1 MPQFRP
7 DNAIMYI
14 DAGYLWLTLQELTGK
29 ANRQQ
34 LGIDQVALIR
44 LIGELAQR
52 HHTEVRVLRQMWYDA
67 EPDNGSKIMHHQL
80 IRDTPGARL
89 RTGTLYFVDGMPRQ
103 KGVDTRLVADAVTA
117 AVKGIAAEIIIFAG
131 DADLVPAL
139 EAAASEGVRTGLWYL
154 DGGDTVSRKLKGAA
168 DHVLALDPQIFLD
181 LQYRGRPAEGAAIDF
196 SLSEHPS
203 EEDTAPEQPSAGG
216 PAPEGP
222 AAEGTP
228 APVQAPHEGA
238 VPAPSA
244 LNSRTGEQAA
254 EQETASE
261 VPARD
266 QETPKAERTP
276 ADAEI
281 ASNPIPSPV
290 AMPRFIPR
298 KRAVKETDLIPLS
311 VLSRV
316 GAQLVV
322 DTQGEP
328 RRVGERYAQRWWDAS
343 SKEQRA
349 RIVQFLSG
357 TPQVPQR
364 VDSDLL
370 HLACAAMGVEFVPED
385 ARIAL
390 REGFLAEMKMRIRQ
404 A

>member
-1 MPQFRP
+1 MPAFRP
-7 DNAIMYI
+7 ANAIMYI

-52 HHTEVRVLRQMWYDA
+52 HHPEVRVLRQMWYDA
-67 EPDNGSKIMHHQL
+67 EPDNGTPIMHHQL
-80 IRDTPGARL
+80 IRDTPGACL
-89 RTGTLYFVDGMPRQ
+89 RTGTLYFVDGLPRQ
-103 KGVDTRLVADAVTA
+103 KGVDTRLVADIVTA
-117 AVKGIAAEIIIFAG
+117 ALKGAAAEVILFAG
-131 DADLVPAL
+131 DADLIPAL
-139 EAAASEGVRTGLWYL
+139 EAAGTEGVRTGLWYL
-154 DGGDTVSRKLKGAA
+154 DGGDTVSRRLKGAA

-196 SLSEHPS
+196 SVSEHPPGDHA
-203 EEDTAPEQPSAGG
+203 EHTPAPNATRAVHHAAAATERPDETVESAE
-216 PAPEGP
+216 PAPEVQPEEANSAAHHTAP
-222 AAEGTP
+222 ASPPG
-228 APVQAPHEGA
+228 QA
-238 VPAPSA
+238 
-244 LNSRTGEQAA
+244 
-254 EQETASE
+254 
-261 VPARD
+261 
-266 QETPKAERTP
+266 P
-276 ADAEI
+276 ADAE
-281 ASNPIPSPV
+281 AEAVSSPIPSPV

-322 DTQGEP
+322 DTQGEA
-328 RRVGERYAQRWWDAS
+328 RRIGERYAQRWWDAS

-349 RIVQFLSG
+349 RIIQFLAG

-364 VDSDLL
+364 VDSDML
-370 HLACAAMGVEFVPED
+370 HLACAAMDVEFVPEE

-390 REGFLAEMKMRIRQ
+390 RDGFLAEMKMRVRQ
-404 A
+404 S

>member
-52 HHTEVRVLRQMWYDA
+52 HHPEVRVLRQMWYDA
-67 EPDNGSKIMHHQL
+67 EPDNGAPIMHHQL
-80 IRDTPGARL
+80 IRDTPGACL
-89 RTGTLYFVDGMPRQ
+89 RTGTLYFVDGFPRQ
-103 KGVDTRLVADAVTA
+103 KGVDTRLVADVVTA
-117 AVKGIAAEIIIFAG
+117 AIKGAAAEIIIFAG
-131 DADLVPAL
+131 DADLIPAL
-139 EAAASEGVRTGLWYL
+139 DAAASEGVRTGLWYL
-154 DGGDTVSRKLKGAA
+154 DGGDTVSRRLKGAA

-181 LQYRGRPAEGAAIDF
+181 LQYRGRPAEGPAIDF
-196 SLSEHPS
+196 SLGEHHIT
-203 EEDTAPEQPSAGG
+203 DDAQAAP
-216 PAPEGP
+216 P
-222 AAEGTP
+222 AATDARTAQATP
-228 APVQAPHEGA
+228 GVKGDAGHPAVSARTAEPDPAEESAEVQVA
-238 VPAPSA
+238 
-244 LNSRTGEQAA
+244 AA
-254 EQETASE
+254 EAKPQQLAGTDKDSE
-261 VPARD
+261 PAG
-266 QETPKAERTP
+266 EAV
-276 ADAEI
+276 
-281 ASNPIPSPV
+281 SSPIPSPV

-328 RRVGERYAQRWWDAS
+328 RRIGERYAQRWWDTS

-349 RIVQFLSG
+349 RIVQFLAG

-370 HLACAAMGVEFVPED
+370 HLACAAMSVEFVTEE
-385 ARIAL
+385 ARFAL
-390 REGFLAEMKMRIRQ
+390 RDGFLAEMKMRVRQ
-404 A
+404 P